1 MNRLPLLL
9 GALGASALFS
19 AHEARG
25 DATSETIAGS
35 RIASFGLD
43 GTLTLLGSFPGSLRN

>member
-25 DATSETIAGS
+25 YAASETIAGS